1 MIGPTP
7 ASFIAFAI
15 YQVSHTKLSHFLATT
30 MASCSCACHEVIW
43 GVEI

>member
-7 ASFIAFAI
+7 ANFIAPAI
-15 YQVSHTKLSHFLATT
+15 YQVSHTKLPHFLATT
-30 MASCSCACHEVIW
+30 KASCTYACYEVIW